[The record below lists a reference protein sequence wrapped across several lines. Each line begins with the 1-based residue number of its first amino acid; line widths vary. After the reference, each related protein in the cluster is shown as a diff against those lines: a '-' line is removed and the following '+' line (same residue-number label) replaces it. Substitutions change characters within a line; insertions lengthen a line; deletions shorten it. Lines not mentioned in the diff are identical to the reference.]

1 VDNETPVK
9 IEKEEWG
16 HFYSDD
22 IYIIDLKGKKHRYV
36 LMWMGP
42 KLEAEQYTL
51 TSKYM
56 DIVTNYENSNL
67 ITRSRV
73 RKGHEEES
81 LLSLFPNG
89 FLIHTGK
96 RVPLNQKINDI
107 NQNGIM
113 LRIQAPFGDA
123 ARAIQQPEI
132 KCSNLNSGDAYL
144 VVAAGG

>member
-1 VDNETPVK
+1 MNVYYIADDKPVLM
-9 IEKEEWG
+9 KESEYG

-22 IYIIDLKGKKHRYV
+22 LYIIDLKGKKHRYV

-42 KLEAEQYTL
+42 KLDPDQYTH

-56 DIVTNYENSNL
+56 DIITNYENSNL

-89 FLIHTGK
+89 FITHVGK
-96 RVPLNQKINDI
+96 RMTVEDKFNHI

-123 ARAIQQPEI
+123 ARAIE
-132 KCSNLNSGDAYL
+132 
-144 VVAAGG
+144 